1 MDVIV
6 DFFLFIFYEFILYGF
21 SKRVDGKIDRVKARK
36 PFRIVLRILL
46 VIVLLM
52 GTLGSIGFMI
62 EVLDLK

>member
-21 SKRVDGKIDRVKARK
+21 SDRVDGKIDRVKARK

>member
-21 SKRVDGKIDRVKARK
+21 SNRVDGKIDRVKARK